1 MNRTIILVA
10 CMMLSMMSAMAQT
23 QVTPDMRGKSGPFQK
38 GTDFYYV
45 TAVDAKE
52 GVSMFAGSLEKFKE
66 QVTINLTLDVSK
78 CETSKQGWFF
88 WEGLEENDLSEQKM
102 DKIRKRLLN
111 EFQDEFNSKN
121 KKGLQLAEPKKPVSD
136 APYELVIRMRKMNT
150 GNDSGVWVSNSSV
163 KQGGAVVDGTVELTD
178 AKTGQVLCVFAFNR
192 IKSFFGASQRA
203 RVGDAMG
210 TVGKQIG
217 KIVREYV
224 GK

>member
-1 MNRTIILVA
+1 MKRTIILVA
-10 CMMLSMMSAMAQT
+10 CMMLSIMSAMAQT
-23 QVTPDMRGKSGPFQK
+23 QATPDMKGQSGPFQK

-52 GVSMFAGSLEKFKE
+52 GVSLFAGNLEKFKE

-78 CETSKQGWFF
+78 RETSKQGWFF

-121 KKGLQLAEPKKPVSD
+121 KKGLQLAEPKKPVND

-150 GNDSGVWVSNSSV
+150 GNDSGVWISNSSV
-163 KQGGAVVDGTVELTD
+163 KQGGAVVDGTVELID

>member
-1 MNRTIILVA
+1 MMKKMMMICCLVLFTLTA
-10 CMMLSMMSAMAQT
+10 VAQT
-23 QVTPDMRGKSGPFQK
+23 PATPDMKGKQGPFLQ

-52 GVSMFAGSLEKFKE
+52 GISFFAGDMSKFKE

-88 WEGLEENDLSEQKM
+88 WEGLEENDLTEQKM

-121 KKGLQLAEPKKPVSD
+121 KKGLQLAEPKKPVEG
-136 APYELVIRMRKMNT
+136 APYEFVIRMRKMNT
-150 GNDSGVWVSNSSV
+150 GNDSGYWVTNSSM
-163 KQGGAVVDGTVELTD
+163 KQGGAVVDGTVELVDTQS
-178 AKTGQVLCVFAFNR
+178 GQILCVFAFNR
-192 IKSFFGASQRA
+192 VKSIYGVSQRQ

-217 KIVREYV
+217 KIVRDFTNN
-224 GK
+224 